1 MPPILQ
7 LKGAA
12 VRFDGPPLFESLD
25 ANIAR
30 GDRICLVGR
39 NGCGK
44 STLMKA
50 LAGLIEIDHGERFV
64 QPGIRIAYLPQE
76 ADFRIETTVAAHVI
90 GGLPDPRETHR
101 ADAMISR
108 LGLDPA
114 RSVLS
119 LSGGEARRAALARA
133 LAGEPDVLLLDEP
146 TNHLDLPTIEWLE
159 RTLAE
164 YPGGL
169 LIISHD
175 RAFLGRVASR
185 VFWLDRGHLRVMDD
199 GYARFEDWQE
209 KILDEE
215 AEQQLRLQ
223 RFIESETDWL
233 RKSVR
238 ARRTRNEGRKRRLEG
253 LRAQRAAFVGPQ
265 GRARLAAETEESR
278 SRLIIEA
285 DELRLVLPPDA
296 TGQRRTLV
304 RNFSLRIMRGDRIGI
319 IGPNG
324 AGKTTLIKALL
335 GEIAPEAGH
344 VRVAKTVTPASFDQK
359 RESLDP
365 NKTLI
370 DTLVP
375 QGGDHVFVRGRPR
388 HVIAHLRDFLF
399 DDKQARN
406 FVGSLSGGERNR
418 LMLAKTLAQRS
429 NLLVLD
435 EPTNDLDMD
444 TLDMLIDMLD
454 QYEGTL
460 LTVSHDRDFLDR
472 LVNGLLVL
480 RGDGTV
486 EEVAGGYSDWL
497 RQDRERRETG
507 DDDRAKPAR
516 NQRRSPVPAEPTDR
530 LRLPWKEAKELEE
543 LPARIEALTQLR
555 AALNAKLAD
564 ADFYARDLAGFTET
578 TQRLHETE
586 AAMAAAEERWL
597 ELETK
602 REELE
607 RARRQR
613 LGG

>member
-7 LKGAA
+7 LKDAT
-12 VRFDGPPLFESLD
+12 VRFDGPPLFEGLD
-25 ANIAR
+25 ASIAR
-30 GDRICLVGR
+30 GERICLVGR
-39 NGCGK
+39 NGSGK

-50 LAGLIEIDHGERFV
+50 LSGLIEVDHGERFV
-64 QPGIRIAYLPQE
+64 QPGVRVAYLPQE
-76 ADFRIETTVAAHVI
+76 ADFRTDMTVAAHVI
-90 GGLPDPRETHR
+90 AGLPDPRETHR
-101 ADAMISR
+101 ADATISR

-114 RSVLS
+114 RSVLN
-119 LSGGEARRAALARA
+119 LSGGEARRTALARA

-169 LIISHD
+169 LVISHD
-175 RAFLGRVASR
+175 RAFLARVASR
-185 VFWLDRGHLRVMDD
+185 VFWLDRGRLRVMDD
-199 GYARFEDWQE
+199 SYARFEDWQE
-209 KILDEE
+209 KILEEE

-238 ARRTRNEGRKRRLEG
+238 ARRTRNEGRKRRLEQ

-285 DELRLVLPPDA
+285 EDLRLVLPQDA
-296 TGQRRTLV
+296 AGQRRVLV
-304 RNFSLRIMRGDRIGI
+304 RNFSLRILRGDRIGI

-335 GEIAPEAGH
+335 GEIAPESGH
-344 VRVAKTVTPASFDQK
+344 VRVARTVSPASFDQK
-359 RESLDP
+359 REALDP

-406 FVGSLSGGERNR
+406 LVGSLSGGERNR
-418 LMLAKTLAQRS
+418 LMLARTLAQRS

-460 LTVSHDRDFLDR
+460 ITVSHDRDFLDR

-497 RQDRERRETG
+497 RQDRERGG
-507 DDDRAKPAR
+507 DEPERTKPAR
-516 NQRRSPVPAEPTDR
+516 AQRKPANEPADR
-530 LRLPWKEAKELEE
+530 LRLSWKEAKELEE
-543 LPARIEALTQLR
+543 LPARIAALADQRAQITAELADPALYAGGPAAVAAKNQALR
-555 AALNAKLAD
+555 AA
-564 ADFYARDLAGFTET
+564 
-578 TQRLHETE
+578 ETE
-586 AAMAAAEERWL
+586 LAAAEERWL
-597 ELETK
+597 ELEAK
-602 REELE
+602 REDLE
-607 RARRQR
+607 RARRER
-613 LGG
+613 AGF